1 MESAMRIAFWASA
14 LLITLAAAIA
24 AQADDSVGA
33 VAGTSVTYTTEKSKT
48 RIEITSESGR
58 RYVIRA
64 KRDATVSPGAK
75 AEVRVIGAVK
85 GSAIVLIDS
94 YPSLPGGMSYC
105 QAGQERFLRVI
116 SMAKKQAEETLRI
129 KVESCRE
136 NLELASPG
144 IEWRPES
151 STLRINWLL
160 GPSSRGSP
168 EERTIRL
175 RADGTPDEH

>member
-14 LLITLAAAIA
+14 LLITLAVAIA

-33 VAGTSVTYTTEKSKT
+33 VAGTSVTCTTEKSKT
-48 RIEITSESGR
+48 RLEITSESA
-58 RYVIRA
+58 RYVIRV

-75 AEVRVIGAVK
+75 AEVKVIGAVK
-85 GSAIVLIDS
+85 GSAIVLVDS

-116 SMAKKQAEETLRI
+116 SMAKKQAKETLRV

-144 IEWRPES
+144 IEWLPES

-160 GPSSRGSP
+160 GPGRKGSP